1 MKVDNICCIGAGY
14 VGGPTMAVIALK
26 CPLIKVTVVDLN
38 QQRIEAWNSDDLDQL
53 PVYEP
58 GLKEVVAEARGRN
71 LFFST
76 EVDKAIEEAQI
87 IFMAV
92 NTPTKTYGEGKG
104 FAADLTFVEKC
115 ARQIAAVSTTDKIVV
130 EKSTLPVRTAEKI
143 KEVLSSNSNE
153 VNFEVLSNPEFLAE
167 GTAIEDLFKSDRV
180 LIGGDDTPS
189 GQAAVAA
196 LVSLYAEWIPKE
208 KILTTNVWSSELSK
222 LASNAMLAQRISSI
236 NSLSALCEKTGAN
249 INEVSK
255 AIGMDH
261 RIGPKFLKASVGFG
275 GSCFQKDI
283 LNLVYLCRHY
293 GLDKVAEYWH
303 QVVKIN
309 DYQKNRFAAKIIEG
323 LNGTVN
329 QKKVT
334 LLGWA
339 FKKDTN
345 DSRESA
351 AIYVADILLEEGAE
365 VHVYDPMVK
374 EDRIRQDL
382 TTLWEARND
391 SKHEV
396 AAKLKRCVVHVDY
409 RTALENSFAVAILTE
424 WDEFKSYDWN
434 VIAKKMMQP
443 AKVFDGRNVI
453 KTNKAIN
460 QYFIGR

>member
-1 MKVDNICCIGAGY
+1 MKVTNICCIGAGY

-26 CPLIKVTVVDLN
+26 CPDIKVTVVDLN
-38 QQRIEAWNSDDLDQL
+38 QARIAAWNGPLDQL
-53 PVYEP
+53 PIYEP
-58 GLKEVVAEARGRN
+58 GLAEVVEKARGRN

-76 EVDKAIEEAQI
+76 DVEKAIEEAQM

-115 ARQIAAVSTTDKIVV
+115 ARQIAKVSTTDKIVI

-143 KEVLSSNSNE
+143 KEVLSSNNKN
-153 VNFEVLSNPEFLAE
+153 VHFEILSNPEFLAE
-167 GTAIEDLFKSDRV
+167 GTAIQDLFKSDRV

-196 LVSLYAEWIPKE
+196 LVSLYAQWIPKE

-236 NSLSALCEKTGAN
+236 NSLSALCEVTGAD
-249 INEVSK
+249 IEEVAS

-283 LNLVYLCRHY
+283 LNLVYLCKHY
-293 GLDKVAEYWH
+293 DLDEVAEYWH

-309 DYQKNRFAAKIIEG
+309 DYQKNRFAKKIING

-351 AIYVADILLEEGAE
+351 AIYVADVLLEEGAE
-365 VHVYDPMVK
+365 LHIYDPMVK
-374 EDRIRQDL
+374 AERIHQDL
-382 TTLWEARND
+382 TTLWEARNE
-391 SKHEV
+391 SNNEI
-396 AAKLKRCVVHVDY
+396 AAKLKRCVVHDDHKV
-409 RTALENSFAVAILTE
+409 ALEIAFAAAILTE

-434 VIAKKMMQP
+434 VISKRMMQP
-443 AKVFDGRNVI
+443 ARVFDGRNI
-453 KTNKAIN
+453 LQGNKLID
-460 QYFIGR
+460 QYFIGK